1 MNKKRLFAKLKK
13 TERTLSN
20 HVHGGPYYHGIN
32 NARTQD
38 LVDRFN
44 DLRAQAIDLRIWS
57 QYCEQNGLKLP
68 TFSYWRGRLKS
79 GEIDSA

>member
-1 MNKKRLFAKLKK
+1 MNVKQLKARLNK

-44 DLRAQAIDLRIWS
+44 ELRDQAIEQGIWREW
-57 QYCEQNGLKLP
+57 CAENGWAFESDAYDCL
-68 TFSYWRGRLKS
+68 
-79 GEIDSA
+79 A